1 MTFLFDRETALFTR
15 GTDCFIAEC
24 PEIYQNP
31 SGAAFGGW
39 VAAIAAR
46 AVEEHPDCA
55 APIVSLQMSYL
66 SAVAPGEVE
75 IRLSLL
81 KSGASTQFWRA
92 ELLQRGAIT
101 NTADIVTS
109 NRKPTS
115 IDYQLARPETKAMV
129 EGIKLQAMPNMT
141 PNWVA
146 TYDQYIVQGTP
157 FSDNGTP
164 DTLTWI
170 KQEDGRPIDRK
181 AMIAICDTPMPRTF
195 FLSDEMRMG
204 STVSMATYIYA
215 NEDDITAA
223 GSDHLL
229 LRVTSATV
237 RNSATD
243 QRVELWSKAGT
254 LLATSNQIGFFR

>member
-1 MTFLFDRETALFTR
+1 MSFLFDQETALLPR
-15 GTDCFIAEC
+15 GTDQFVAEC
-24 PEIYQNP
+24 REIFQNP

-39 VAAIAAR
+39 VAAVAAR

-75 IRLSLL
+75 IRVSLL

-92 ELLQRGAIT
+92 ELLQRDAIT

-109 NRKPTS
+109 NRKPTD

-129 EGIKLQAMPNMT
+129 GGIKLEVMPMT

-146 TYDQYIVQGTP
+146 TYQQYIVQGTP

-164 DTLTWI
+164 ETMTWI

-181 AMIAICDTPMPRTF
+181 SIIAICDTPMPRTF
-195 FLSDEMRMG
+195 FLSDIPRMG

-215 NEDDITAA
+215 SEEDIAAA

-229 LRVTSATV
+229 LRVSGATV
-237 RNSATD
+237 RNSSTD